1 MSTEEPDLLGQTAEI
16 LGGGGTIDVEQLQA
30 LHAAAQDGEPVVV
43 HFKLRRDLDKRLDR
57 YLTDRIPFLSR
68 TGLQHLIR
76 DGAVLVNDR
85 APKAS
90 TKLRQ
95 GDRLS
100 VFLPAPPSSDIPA
113 EQHDFDVLHED
124 EYIIVLNKPAG
135 LLVHPA
141 KGHQSGTLVNALAWH
156 FQNRSGGE
164 LSKVGQDHA
173 RPGIVHRLDR
183 HTSGVMVAAKN
194 ETAHWRLV
202 KQFEERTVGKRYLAI
217 VHGLPEPAAELIDTP
232 LGPHPRQRLLQAVRH
247 DELGKPAVSIYRTL
261 EQYEEHT
268 LVEVELKTGRT
279 HQIRVHLSHRGHP
292 LLGDDLYGGKRS
304 LPAALGPGPD
314 ELDLA
319 KPVVDRQALHAT
331 HLRIHHPISGEPMS
345 FAASPPEDLCGA
357 VRRLRRGGWTTLS
370 PAGAELSGSLFD

>member
-1 MSTEEPDLLGQTAEI
+1 M
-16 LGGGGTIDVEQLQA
+16 
-30 LHAAAQDGEPVVV
+30 
-43 HFKLRRDLDKRLDR
+43 
-57 YLTDRIPFLSR
+57 
-68 TGLQHLIR
+68 
-76 DGAVLVNDR
+76 
-85 APKAS
+85 
-90 TKLRQ
+90 
-95 GDRLS
+95 
-100 VFLPAPPSSDIPA
+100 
-113 EQHDFDVLHED
+113 LHED
-124 EYIIVLNKPAG
+124 ESIIVLNKPAG

-202 KQFEERTVGKRYLAI
+202 KQFEERTVGKRYLAV
-217 VHGLPEPAAELIDTP
+217 VHGRPEPAAELIDTP

-247 DELGKPAVSIYRTL
+247 DELGKPAISIYRTL
-261 EQYEEHT
+261 EQYEEHA

-279 HQIRVHLSHRGHP
+279 HQIRVHLSHRGYP

-345 FAASPPEDLCGA
+345 FAASPPGDLCGA
-357 VRRLRRGGWTTLS
+357 VRRLRRGGFTTLS